1 MDELADY
8 PDKCSTEYILQGIQ
22 SGFQIGYDRHH
33 YLMPAT
39 PNLTI
44 DNPQAVTKYL
54 SKEVALGK
62 MWKVH
67 VSKCLH
73 TSPLGMIPIK
83 NKPGK
88 WQLIVELSREVLMGV
103 LVLSYR
109 HFPTHQLTTLQR

>member
-8 PDKCSTEYILQGIQ
+8 LDKCFTEYILQGIQ

-39 PNLTI
+39 PDLAI
-44 DNPQAVTKYL
+44 DNSQAVTKYL

-62 MWKVH
+62 MWKVR
-67 VSKCLH
+67 VSKWQAGLH
-73 TSPLGMIPIK
+73 TSPLVMIPIK

-88 WQLIVELSREVLMGV
+88 WRLIVELSSPDKGK
-103 LVLSYR
+103 Y
-109 HFPTHQLTTLQR
+109 